1 MDDDSLRIAVGLRL
15 GVPICGPHLCHH
27 CGAEV
32 DVMGRHALSCR
43 KSEGRHHRHAVV
55 NDIIHRTLASAHVP
69 SRLEPP
75 GLLRSDGKR
84 PDGVTVV
91 PWKCGRLLVWD
102 ATCPDTFA
110 PSYSSHATLAAGE
123 VAALAEER
131 KCAKYNGLPVTHF
144 FTPVAIETSGV
155 IGVKSVEFLK
165 ELGRRVRQQTG
176 DEPAASFLLQRISVA
191 VQRGNTVSILGELRG

>member
-1 MDDDSLRIAVGLRL
+1 MAEQLLDEASDDVSRARLLAAATKESGAWLHALPVSSLGLRMDDDSLRIAVGLRL
-15 GVPICGPHLCHH
+15 GAPICGPHLCHH

-32 DVMGRHALSCR
+32 DVLGRHGLSCR
-43 KSEGRHHRHAVV
+43 KSEGRHHRHAAV
-55 NDIIHRTLASAHVP
+55 NDIIHRTLVSAHVP

-91 PWKCGRLLVWD
+91 PWRCGKLLVWD
-102 ATCPDTFA
+102 ATCPDTLA

-131 KCAKYNGLPVTHF
+131 KVAKYNGLPVTHS
-144 FTPVAIETSGV
+144 FTPVAIETLGA
-155 IGVKSVEFLK
+155 IG
-165 ELGRRVRQQTG
+165 
-176 DEPAASFLLQRISVA
+176 P
-191 VQRGNTVSILGELRG
+191 